1 VLKYEVRTYCER
13 TVQKY
18 RPLLFIP
25 ACSVSSEY
33 KIRLA
38 GAGANMVHC
47 TCVGPWVSHPDLDIL
62 TTSRISSENMKTPFV
77 PKNVL
82 PAFAAGTKSYVSGQ
96 N

>member
-1 VLKYEVRTYCER
+1 
-13 TVQKY
+13 
-18 RPLLFIP
+18 
-25 ACSVSSEY
+25 
-33 KIRLA
+33 
-38 GAGANMVHC
+38 
-47 TCVGPWVSHPDLDIL
+47 VGPWVSHPDLDIL